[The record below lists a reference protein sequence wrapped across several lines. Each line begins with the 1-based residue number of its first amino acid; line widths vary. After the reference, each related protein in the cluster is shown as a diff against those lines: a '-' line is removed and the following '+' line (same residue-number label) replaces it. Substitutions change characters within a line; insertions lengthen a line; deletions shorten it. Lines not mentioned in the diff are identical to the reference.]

1 MIVTLVHIWVKD
13 QFVDDFIRATID
25 NHENTVKESGNIRFD
40 FLSDA
45 SDKTKFVLYEVFESE
60 EAVAA
65 HKTTAH
71 YLRWRDAVAD
81 WMAQPRQGL
90 RHNVICPT
98 DSFIMVET
106 FGLLRTPKIYCG
118 TGEISRLPAIL
129 KNRCKR
135 ALVLTGSKSYAHNKA
150 IAELISRPGKGKNHP
165 RF

>member
-13 QFVDDFIRATID
+13 QFVDDFIQETID

-45 SDKTKFVLYEVFESE
+45 NDKTKFVLYEVFESE

-81 WMAQPRQGL
+81 WMAQPRKGL
-90 RHNVICPT
+90 RHSAICPT
-98 DSFIMVET
+98 DTS
-106 FGLLRTPKIYCG
+106 LW
-118 TGEISRLPAIL
+118 
-129 KNRCKR
+129 
-135 ALVLTGSKSYAHNKA
+135 
-150 IAELISRPGKGKNHP
+150 
-165 RF
+165 